1 MIAITICGIVCGLGV
16 FVVIR
21 PGVLSSRAKLVHE
34 QFEQGMVWLVRRSQD
49 RHRADLAVVGHQ
61 ASEMVIKKL
70 TSLFVGV
77 LAGFALNIF
86 LSNWR
91 QYLKINWRRNFNQH
105 WCHGFLS
112 AR

>member
-86 LSNWR
+86 S
-91 QYLKINWRRNFNQH
+91 I
-105 WCHGFLS
+105 
-112 AR
+112 